1 MSKSFN
7 LWVLTRNSNKI
18 NIETWINKNPSYKN
32 ITFIYYDMPYFLRF
46 WKKGLRGVRIYYN
59 FWQLLTNKIVKK
71 TMIQNNIKIYHHL
84 TYGNSLWPVSSYG
97 KKQFFIWGPVGG
109 CETISFEFSKHY
121 DLKGMFI
128 EIIRKLVV
136 KSLVFNIPFRNRCK
150 YADLILC
157 KTENQKSIIPTKYRH
172 KAILFTDVA
181 VNQTDFKYSKKNNLT
196 NNHVNFVVV
205 GRLDPW
211 RGFDLLIESFE
222 LALKKTPNLLLTI
235 VGDGM
240 DYKRLNKMIL
250 ARNLSKKIIMTGKVS
265 HSEYQ
270 KIIMNSHVVVN
281 PSLREGAVTTAFDS
295 MAIGKPLIC
304 IDTTGYT
311 RYFNDNYAI
320 VIKMQSRKLI
330 IKALK
335 NAIIKLSDKNQR
347 NILGKKAKNAGKQ
360 FTWDKRGYD
369 IVKTIKKWYSNSKF

>member
-1 MSKSFN
+1 
-7 LWVLTRNSNKI
+7 
-18 NIETWINKNPSYKN
+18 
-32 ITFIYYDMPYFLRF
+32 MPYFLRF

-71 TMIQNNIKIYHHL
+71 TMLQNNIKIYHHL
-84 TYGNSLWPVSSYG
+84 TYGNSLWPVSSFG

-157 KTENQKSIIPTKYRH
+157 KTEDQKSIIPTKYRH

-181 VNQTDFKYSKKNNLT
+181 VNQIDFKYSKKNNLT
-196 NNHVNFVVV
+196 NNYVNYVVV

-250 ARNLSKKIIMTGKVS
+250 LRNLSKKIIMTGKVS

-270 KIIMNSHVVVN
+270 KIIMNSDVVVN